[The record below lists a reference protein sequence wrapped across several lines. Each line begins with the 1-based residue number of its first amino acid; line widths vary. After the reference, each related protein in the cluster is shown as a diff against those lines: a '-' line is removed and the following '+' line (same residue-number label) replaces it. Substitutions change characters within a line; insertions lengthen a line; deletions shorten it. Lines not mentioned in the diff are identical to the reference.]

1 MTSSLPPIDS
11 SLIPADVRKGG
22 AEDQKLYATAL
33 QFESELTR
41 QLSQSLTAS
50 VTDTGDD
57 DSGDG
62 STSSDAATNTY
73 AQMLPDALAKSIE
86 SGGGLGL
93 APQLYAALKE
103 KTSK

>member
-22 AEDQKLYATAL
+22 AEDRKLYATAL

-50 VTDTGDD
+50 VTDTGDEDSD
-57 DSGDG
+57 DGKG
-62 STSSDAATNTY
+62 SDAATSTY
-73 AQMLPDALAKSIE
+73 AQMLPDALAQSIE